1 LTVPADYGPTFYGNL
16 GYGPV
21 AQLSFQGCY
30 LTVGLITQILAIW
43 FVDHYS
49 RPKFM
54 AVGVA
59 LCVGTLIGEAAIVAN
74 FVPSFEQ
81 NALRAGVAMFMLFL
95 AFYSFFLD
103 GTQFAYIGEIFPT
116 HLRAKGLSAGVATI
130 CFMNIIWLQATP
142 VGLK

>member
-1 LTVPADYGPTFYGNL
+1 
-16 GYGPV
+16 
-21 AQLSFQGCY
+21 
-30 LTVGLITQILAIW
+30 
-43 FVDHYS
+43 
-49 RPKFM
+49 M